1 MSKRDSGESDSLELL
16 LDTICNMFGGVLFI
30 AMLLAVLTGVKGE
43 GVAKSAGVESIAEA
57 SDLRAKLIQLEH
69 EVPGLEAAAQ
79 SLQSRAPSDSLNIGD
94 LSTRLDGDLKD
105 AETRLAEAKKTL
117 ESLRQREQDFNSEL
131 SAAAEN
137 TSRITRSNNELKEQI
152 AREQQS
158 KVADAR
164 LPVTRRTEK
173 QPLHL
178 ILKGGRIYEVFRFD
192 PENGIGIN
200 TQDVTSQD
208 IGDNVLITPR
218 SDAGFPPTTSLAR
231 HPRWRNIVAYRT
243 SNRYFLYLMVYP
255 DSFDVFRSLRVES
268 MRAGYEYDLVILPP
282 AQQVIL
288 TPADEFN
295 TQ

>member
-1 MSKRDSGESDSLELL
+1 MSKRDHGDSDSLELL

-57 SDLRAKLIQLEH
+57 SELRAELIQLEH
-69 EVPGLEAAAQ
+69 EVPGLEAAA
-79 SLQSRAPSDSLNIGD
+79 LNLRSRQPTASMNIGEI
-94 LSTRLDGDLKD
+94 SARLDMDLKT
-105 AETRLAEAKKTL
+105 AEARLAQARDTL
-117 ESLRQREQDFNSEL
+117 KSVQGRERDFDSQIT
-131 SAAAEN
+131 AAAE
-137 TSRITRSNNELKEQI
+137 TAARLKRSNDELKQLI

-173 QPLHL
+173 YPLHL
-178 ILKGGRIYEVFRFD
+178 ILKGGRIYEVYRFD
-192 PENGIGIN
+192 HENGITVN
-200 TQDVTSQD
+200 TADVTSKA
-208 IGDNVLITPR
+208 IGDKSLITPR
-218 SDAGFPPTTSLAR
+218 SDAGFPPTSNLAR
-231 HPRWRNIVAYRT
+231 HPRWRSIVAHRPA
-243 SNRYFLYLMVYP
+243 NKYFLYVMVYP

-268 MRAGYEYDLVILPP
+268 MRAGYEYDLIILPP

-288 TPADEFN
+288 APADEFT